1 MACRGLFLD
10 KIAVERVITDRR
22 QARAD
27 ALMGELPTVMTPS
40 DPKQKLY
47 IKCPVCKAVMNRKLF
62 AAGSGVIVDVCRAH
76 GTFFDIGEL
85 PRVIEYVQ
93 QGGLEKAEKKEIA
106 RMHEQAKSE
115 QRKAAAAAA
124 SGARVSGNS
133 DAGTAISTGGA
144 LVDLLTSLF
153 G

>member
-1 MACRGLFLD
+1 MHC
-10 KIAVERVITDRR
+10 
-22 QARAD
+22 
-27 ALMGELPTVMTPS
+27 
-40 DPKQKLY
+40 
-47 IKCPVCKAVMNRKLF
+47 
-62 AAGSGVIVDVCRAH
+62 AAGSIRPRGSTTLIRPPSVFEMYMLSAEWWSSGVIVDVCRAH
-76 GTFFDIGEL
+76 GTFFDVGEL

-115 QRKAAAAAA
+115 QRKAQAAAMSA
-124 SGARVSGNS
+124 ARVSGDR
-133 DAGTAISTGGA
+133 DAGAALSTGGA